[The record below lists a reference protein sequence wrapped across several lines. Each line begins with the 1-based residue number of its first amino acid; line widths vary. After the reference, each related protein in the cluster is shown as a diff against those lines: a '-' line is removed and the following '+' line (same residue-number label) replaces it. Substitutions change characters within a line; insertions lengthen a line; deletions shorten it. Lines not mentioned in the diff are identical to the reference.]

1 MLWMRVAFLLVLV
14 PLVAGSVARADV
26 SAPRPS
32 GAASAP
38 PAMMEYSKSES
49 DGKITAT
56 PANVLD
62 APYRFVI
69 AGRSVTVGFE
79 KDFKIHVRVAGG
91 GEVALDAAGQGYMSR
106 VGGNVSATLFKE
118 APIAL
123 IQIASRPEACSDY
136 WEIYVSVV
144 DGVPRNALELDGLAD
159 PPSMSTPSVRFD
171 RQSAV
176 VTQRTAEDEA
186 GKKVRVTRT
195 RYRFDGRVYV
205 DVSKRAT
212 ARSK

>member
-69 AGRSVTVGFE
+69 AGRTVTVGFE

-106 VGGNVSATLFKE
+106 VGGNVSASS
-118 APIAL
+118 
-123 IQIASRPEACSDY
+123 SRRRRSR
-136 WEIYVSVV
+136 SSRSRR
-144 DGVPRNALELDGLAD
+144 VPRRAATTGR
-159 PPSMSTPSVRFD
+159 ST
-171 RQSAV
+171 SASS
-176 VTQRTAEDEA
+176 TAC
-186 GKKVRVTRT
+186 
-195 RYRFDGRVYV
+195 
-205 DVSKRAT
+205 RAT
-212 ARSK
+212 RSSSTGSPIRRRCRRRR

>member
-1 MLWMRVAFLLVLV
+1 MRVTFLLAAV
-14 PLVAGSVARADV
+14 PLVAHADV
-26 SAPRPS
+26 SPPRPS
-32 GAASAP
+32 GAAVAP
-38 PAMMEYSKSES
+38 PEMIEYSKSES

-56 PANVLD
+56 PANVLET
-62 APYRFVI
+62 PYRFQI
-69 AGRSVTVGFE
+69 DGRPVTVGFE

-91 GEVALDAAGQGYMSR
+91 GEIVLPAAGQGYMSR
-106 VGGNVSATLFKE
+106 VGGNLSATLFKRGPVPMLE
-118 APIAL
+118 L
-123 IQIASRPEACSDY
+123 ASRPEACSDY

-171 RQSAV
+171 GDRAV
-176 VTQRTAEDEA
+176 VTQRTAEDEE

-205 DVSKRAT
+205 DVSKRAGP
-212 ARSK
+212 RSK